1 MNLDDALLH
10 FRSSMELCFKF
21 ASKTT
26 VLIKKK
32 KTSKTKIL
40 SVRAFKT
47 MIFKVIIKYL
57 SFNQLFFLSTEQ

>member
-21 ASKTT
+21 A
-26 VLIKKK
+26 
-32 KTSKTKIL
+32 SKTKIL

-57 SFNQLFFLSTEQ
+57 SFNQLVFFYQLNNKIKLQC

>member
-26 VLIKKK
+26 VLIKK

-57 SFNQLFFLSTEQ
+57 SFNQLVFFIN